1 MSIAG
6 RVDFER
12 RVRRWRRCC
21 ISCSLLLA
29 LFAVRRE
36 SHAATILID
45 DFAQP
50 NAAHFFSLGS
60 GNSPFMQM
68 SQTVG
73 GVIGGQRDSLFQ
85 VMGQAQP
92 NSTVGLLGHDTSYN
106 IDALQV
112 GTNGFSPT
120 IATLQYSGTND
131 LNTPTSLVNAHGL
144 GGGLGID
151 LTDGGANDRFEL
163 QFFTSDALP
172 TTGLGIAVTITSP
185 GGKSSTATA
194 VAPNAQAFFTFDIPF
209 GQLVGNALLSNVDS
223 ITFVFNGAAPQT
235 PNIDYELHQLAAV
248 PEPAS
253 GLLMTIAT
261 GAWGW
266 LALRSRRRRI
276 SRFTARR
283 PV

>member
-1 MSIAG
+1 
-6 RVDFER
+6 
-12 RVRRWRRCC
+12 
-21 ISCSLLLA
+21 LLA
-29 LFAVRRE
+29 LFAVRHE
-36 SHAATILID
+36 AHAATILID

-68 SQTVG
+68 SQSVG

-85 VMGQAQP
+85 VMGQAQS

-120 IATLQYSGTND
+120 IATLQYSGAND

-144 GGGLGID
+144 GGELGID
-151 LTDGGANDRFEL
+151 LTDGGANDRFQL
-163 QFFTSDALP
+163 QFYSSDALP

-185 GGKSSTATA
+185 GSKSSTATST
-194 VAPNAQAFFTFDIPF
+194 APNAQAFYTFDIPF
-209 GQLVGNALLSNVDS
+209 SQLAGNALLSNVDS

-235 PNIDYELHQLAAV
+235 PNIDYELHRLAAV

-253 GLLMTIAT
+253 GILMTIAT

-266 LALRSRRRRI
+266 LALRSRRRRS

-283 PV
+283 PI